1 MRPWRRKE
9 LLGHLDPGKVSIQ
22 TCPPGFEA
30 SVWYGVI
37 GPAGVPAAVVSLLH
51 GLVQKALSAPEVRDR
66 LVGAGGEVQPG
77 PTERLTSLI
86 ASERERYARL
96 IREASIKPD

>member
-1 MRPWRRKE
+1 M
-9 LLGHLDPGKVSIQ
+9 
-22 TCPPGFEA
+22 
-30 SVWYGVI
+30 I
-37 GPAGVPAAVVSLLH
+37 GPAGLPATIVNQLH
-51 GLVQKALSAPEVRDR
+51 GLVQRALAAPEVRDR

-77 PTERLTSLI
+77 HTERLTSLI